1 MTDPRPTQSEK
12 QDKFKRTQLAYREIQ
27 TNLEKGRLEKRG
39 LDIVH
44 DAIPQV
50 EQTYKEVERS
60 HEAVMDSIVI
70 AEMSSI
76 TAQETRQY
84 ELESATSFNI
94 DNFVQCLS
102 TFLDTP
108 QTEGDS
114 DGLLQSTYAPSNGLS
129 GLCNLGGLLYQT
141 SLRPPTSDHMVGPL
155 SVERKVRHIGP
166 RASRIIDSAGES
178 AATELQ
184 LNDIQQGKKMTQIIK
199 QIYDLLIEQ
208 GATEEEP
215 VGLFEFVLNPQSFS
229 QSVENLFYLS
239 FLVHD
244 DKVSLDLDEAN
255 VPVIS
260 VLSPLPTD
268 PTAKEREE
276 RRRALLPSTQMIFD
290 LEYKTWREL
299 CDAFEI
305 NESVIPHRVPEQPR
319 TVDPSN
325 PQWYT

>member
-1 MTDPRPTQSEK
+1 
-12 QDKFKRTQLAYREIQ
+12 
-27 TNLEKGRLEKRG
+27 
-39 LDIVH
+39 
-44 DAIPQV
+44 
-50 EQTYKEVERS
+50 
-60 HEAVMDSIVI
+60 
-70 AEMSSI
+70 
-76 TAQETRQY
+76 
-84 ELESATSFNI
+84 
-94 DNFVQCLS
+94 
-102 TFLDTP
+102 
-108 QTEGDS
+108 
-114 DGLLQSTYAPSNGLS
+114 
-129 GLCNLGGLLYQT
+129 
-141 SLRPPTSDHMVGPL
+141 
-155 SVERKVRHIGP
+155 
-166 RASRIIDSAGES
+166 
-178 AATELQ
+178 
-184 LNDIQQGKKMTQIIK
+184 MTQIIK

-290 LEYKTWREL
+290 LEYETWREL